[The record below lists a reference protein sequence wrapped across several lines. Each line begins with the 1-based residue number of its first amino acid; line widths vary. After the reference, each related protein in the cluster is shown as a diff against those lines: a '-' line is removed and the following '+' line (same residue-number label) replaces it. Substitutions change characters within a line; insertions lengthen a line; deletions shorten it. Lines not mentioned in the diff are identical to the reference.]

1 MKIKSNYSNYLIYT
15 GLTAIVPGLAAVSIP
30 EFTIS
35 TLIVILGILISL
47 SGITTLIYRLKN
59 KKANNFIQTL
69 HIIGSSVNIVFG
81 IILIFLYDKFI
92 EVFIIIFGITVISAG
107 ISQLIITLNNKHLD
121 LSAKIF
127 AIISALIV
135 VAGFIMIFNPFDT
148 AKAITIFLGI
158 ILIVYGILNI
168 IMAFWLKS
176 IIANVNKII
185 PQNTD
190 IKDTEIIE

>member
-1 MKIKSNYSNYLIYT
+1 
-15 GLTAIVPGLAAVSIP
+15 
-30 EFTIS
+30 
-35 TLIVILGILISL
+35 
-47 SGITTLIYRLKN
+47 
-59 KKANNFIQTL
+59 
-69 HIIGSSVNIVFG
+69 
-81 IILIFLYDKFI
+81 
-92 EVFIIIFGITVISAG
+92 FGITVISAG
-107 ISQLIITLNNKHLD
+107 ISQLIITLNNKHPD

-190 IKDTEIIE
+190 IQDAEIIE